1 MDDFLM
7 KFGSFVDSGGVDA
20 PIRLQKSTKSRHM
33 SKGPL
38 ILDQSYGDE
47 ESEDRYTLREQT
59 FTNNNKPNQNYTK
72 YKSVKHGKL
81 SSSYEAVEI
90 E

>member
-7 KFGSFVDSGGVDA
+7 KFGSFVDSGGADA
-20 PIRLQKSTKSRHM
+20 PIRLHQKSRHM

-38 ILDQSYGDE
+38 LDQSYGDE
-47 ESEDRYTLREQT
+47 ESDDRYTLREQT
-59 FTNNNKPNQNYTK
+59 FTNNNKPNIYTK